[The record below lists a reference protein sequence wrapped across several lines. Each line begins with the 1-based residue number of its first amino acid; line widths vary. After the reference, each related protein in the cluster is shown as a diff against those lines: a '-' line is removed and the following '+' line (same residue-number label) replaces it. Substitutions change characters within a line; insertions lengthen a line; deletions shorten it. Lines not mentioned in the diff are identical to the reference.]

1 MNHGDILDQLGGLLR
16 QLYAESDGFL
26 ERQDDA
32 QLWYNRGYA
41 NGMAEALRDLG
52 HGPAVPQDLA
62 LDIDAPD
69 IRDALAAASL
79 MPWGRAYAHGVE
91 MGRKETFEVLEAT

>member
-1 MNHGDILDQLGGLLR
+1 MTRGEILQQLADLLR
-16 QLYAESDGFL
+16 RLYAESEGFL

-41 NGMAEALRDLG
+41 NGMAQALRDLG
-52 HGPAVPQDLA
+52 LGAAVPRDLG
-62 LDIDAPD
+62 LDIDDPD
-69 IRDALAAASL
+69 PREGIAAASL

-91 MGRKETFEVLEAT
+91 MGHRETHEVLEAE